1 MSLPDRC
8 RGTSIKRIDHRTPLA
23 GFLMPLLVAALFS
36 ASARAATFTINNQAD
51 FDARKTATYAPG
63 DQILFK
69 RGGIFSGMFAP
80 RGSGTPASPIRIS
93 ATGTGADPIINAMGV
108 NSAAI
113 LLRNIECWEIDSIEV
128 TNTNG
133 STADQGILFGI
144 RVLIDSTTRTVLRH
158 YHISNCN
165 IHDVNRTSPERDRG
179 AIHIDALNT
188 LGNAPF
194 RLDGVRITGNT
205 IEDCGGVGISN
216 TSSFVNLTGGDTAQL
231 WTNVYVAQNYV
242 ARTGRNGIIG
252 RVSKDAIYEYNTLSE
267 TSRFS
272 TGHSIYNFE
281 TSGFIAQHNEAFGN
295 LGTGSVDRGGFDAD
309 YNSENTT
316 FQYNYSHDNRWF
328 MGIMCRHNK
337 GVVIRYN
344 ISQNETD
351 GIYWYGFDDES
362 LLENVVVH
370 NNVHYTR
377 SSLSGVQFI
386 AGNRRARNTAFYNNI
401 FHFAGSGSYGNLAG
415 SGAGVSFSHN
425 VFFNIP
431 AWPHGG
437 GDANAITSDPRFVS
451 PGTGGSGIDMS
462 DPNRL
467 SGYRLQTN
475 SPCINS
481 GRSVSGVTRDFWG
494 NPAPSSA
501 ALDIGVHETQP
512 VANIPP
518 VITLTAPANGSTVTL
533 PATVGIAATAS
544 DSDGSIAKVEFYGD
558 GVKLGEDNVSPYTWT
573 WAAASGSRNAH
584 AIAQD
589 NTGARTTS
597 ATHVITVQ
605 SSNIAPSIT
614 LTTPANGSVITL
626 PATVSI
632 AATASDTDGNIAKVE
647 FYGDGVKLGEDSAS
661 PYTWTWAAASGSRN
675 IYAIAQDSS
684 GARTTSATHVITVQS
699 ANIAPSITLTT
710 PANGSVITLPATVS
724 IAATASDTD
733 GSVVKVEFYGDGVK
747 LGEDSA
753 SPYTWNWAAAAGSRN
768 VYAIAED
775 NSGARTASSAAFFT
789 VVQPGVNAPPFVTLT
804 APASGAFLPL
814 PGRIDFLATAS
825 DADGF
830 VLLVEFYVGATK
842 VGTDTTQPFSYV
854 AFAAAGSHQL
864 TAVAVDD
871 DGARTTS
878 ASIPVTVGE
887 PLPSVN
893 LVISDASGGEFG
905 GDNTV
910 AFTLSRSGSTAAAL
924 PIPLTASGSASTG
937 ADYRG
942 FVSPFSIPAG
952 SSSANLNLTVLADEY
967 IEGAETIRLTLG
979 SSVVFTPGA
988 STTAEATLHD
998 RPLHAWLQA
1007 SVPAG
1012 SPNGPNLDADG
1023 DGDVNLMEYFKGTL
1037 PGSAAS
1043 RLPIG
1048 MASVIGNT
1056 AKVRFPRAKNR
1067 PDVSGAIRWS
1077 RDLLTWHASGATVN
1091 GLTVAITQQAV
1102 SPPTDDPETLEATAT
1117 ISGPDAGASGIL
1129 FFQLQ
1134 VTP

>member
-1 MSLPDRC
+1 MKP
-8 RGTSIKRIDHRTPLA
+8 PLSD
-23 GFLMPLLVAALFS
+23 AALCLGTLLALCFH
-36 ASARAATFTINNQAD
+36 AAAATYTINNQAD
-51 FDARKTATYAPG
+51 FDARKTSTYAAG
-63 DQILFK
+63 DQLLFK

-80 RGSGTPASPIRIS
+80 KGSGTPASPIRIA
-93 ATGTGADPIINAMGV
+93 ATGTGADPIINAMGT
-108 NSAAI
+108 NQAAI
-113 LLRNIECWEIDSIEV
+113 LLKNVECWEIDGIEV

-144 RVLIDSTTRTVLRH
+144 RVVIDSTSRTVMRH
-158 YHISNCN
+158 YHITNCHV
-165 IHDVNRTSPERDRG
+165 HDVNKTASDRDRG
-179 AIHIDALNT
+179 GIHIDALDT

-194 RLDGVRITGNT
+194 RLDDVSITGNT
-205 IEDCGGVGISN
+205 IADCGGVGISN
-216 TSSFVNLTGGDTAQL
+216 TSAYVNLTGGDTAQL
-231 WTNVYVAQNYV
+231 WTNMRVAQNYV
-242 ARTGRNGIIG
+242 SRTGRNGIIG
-252 RVSKDAIYEYNTLSE
+252 RVSKDAVYEYNTLSE
-267 TSRFS
+267 TSRYS

-295 LGTGSVDRGGFDAD
+295 LGSGSVDRGGFDAD

-351 GIYWYGFDDES
+351 GIYWYGFDDEA
-362 LLENVVVH
+362 LLENVLVH

-401 FHFAGSGSYGNLAG
+401 FHFAGSGSYGSLAG

-431 AWPHGG
+431 VWPHGG
-437 GDANAITSDPRFVS
+437 GDANAITGDPRFVS

-467 SGYRLQTN
+467 SGYRLQAS

-481 GRSVSGVTRDFWG
+481 GRSVSGVTRDFWN
-494 NPAPSSA
+494 NPAPAGS

-518 VITLTAPANGSTVTL
+518 VITLTAPANGSTVTLPATVSIAATASDSDGSIVKVEFYGDGVKLGEDSVSPYTWTWAAAAGARNVYAIAQDNTGARTTSATHVITVQSANVAPSITLTAPTNGSVITL

-558 GVKLGEDNVSPYTWT
+558 GVKLGEDNVSPYTWN
-573 WAAASGSRNAH
+573 WAAASGSRNVY

-589 NTGARTTS
+589 N
-597 ATHVITVQ
+597 
-605 SSNIAPSIT
+605 
-614 LTTPANGSVITL
+614 
-626 PATVSI
+626 
-632 AATASDTDGNIAKVE
+632 
-647 FYGDGVKLGEDSAS
+647 
-661 PYTWTWAAASGSRN
+661 
-675 IYAIAQDSS
+675 S

-699 ANIAPSITLTT
+699 ANVAPSITLTAPT
-710 PANGSVITLPATVS
+710 NGSVITLPATVG
-724 IAATASDTD
+724 IAATASDSD
-733 GSVVKVEFYGDGVK
+733 GSIAKVEFYGDGVK
-747 LGEDSA
+747 LGEDSV
-753 SPYTWNWAAAAGSRN
+753 SPYTWTWAAAAGSRN

-775 NSGARTASSAAFFT
+775 HSGARTASSAAFFT
-789 VVQPGVNAPPFVTLT
+789 VVQPGVNAPPFVSLT

-814 PGRIDFLATAS
+814 PGRIDFAATAS

-878 ASIPVTVGE
+878 APILVTVGE

-910 AFTLSRSGSTAAAL
+910 AFTLSRSGSTTSAL
-924 PIPLTASGSASTG
+924 PIPLMASGSASTG
-937 ADYRG
+937 ADYSG

-952 SSSANLNLTVLADEY
+952 SSSADLNLTVLADAD

-979 SSVVFTPGA
+979 SSVAFAPGA

-998 RPLHAWLQA
+998 RPLHAWLHA
-1007 SVPAG
+1007 SVPTG
-1012 SPNGPNLDADG
+1012 SPNGPSLDTDG
-1023 DGDVNLMEYFKGTL
+1023 DGDVNLLEYFKGTH

-1048 MASVIGNT
+1048 IASVSGTT

-1067 PDVSGAIRWS
+1067 PDVGGAIRWS
-1077 RDLLTWHASGATVN
+1077 RDLRTWHASAATVN
-1091 GLTVAITQQAV
+1091 GLTVTITQQAV
-1102 SPPTDDPETLEATAT
+1102 SPPADDPETLEATAT
-1117 ISGPDAGASGIL
+1117 LSGPDAGASGML

>member
-1 MSLPDRC
+1 MAQPTVPPTPSQLAAE
-8 RGTSIKRIDHRTPLA
+8 RTPLVS
-23 GFLMPLLVAALFS
+23 FLMLLLAAVFLS
-36 ASARAATFTINNQAD
+36 ATARAATFTINTQAD
-51 FDARKTATYAPG
+51 FNARKTATYAAG

-69 RGGIFSGMFAP
+69 RGGIFTGMFAP
-80 RGSGTPASPIRIS
+80 RGSGTPTSPIRIA

-113 LLRNIECWEIDSIEV
+113 LLKNIECWEIDGIEV

-133 STADQGILFGI
+133 GTAEQGVLFGI
-144 RVLIDSTTRTVLRH
+144 RVLIDSTTRTVMRH

-188 LGNAPF
+188 LANAPF
-194 RLDGVRITGNT
+194 RLDSVRITGNT

-216 TSSFVNLTGGDTAQL
+216 TSSFVDLPRADVAQL

-252 RVSKDAIYEYNTLSE
+252 RVSKNAIYEYNTLSE

-328 MGIMCRHNK
+328 MGIMCRYNK
-337 GVVIRYN
+337 GVTIRYN

-351 GIYWYGFDDES
+351 GIYWYGFDNES

-370 NNVHYTR
+370 NNVHFTR
-377 SSLSGVQFI
+377 SNLSGVQFI
-386 AGNRRARNTAFYNNI
+386 AGNRRARNTVFYNNI

-431 AWPHGG
+431 VWPHGA
-437 GDANAITSDPRFVS
+437 GDPKAITSDPRFDS
-451 PGTGGSGIDMS
+451 PGTGGGIDMS

-467 SGYRLQTN
+467 SGYRLQAS

-481 GRSVSGVTRDFWG
+481 GRSVSGTTRDFWG
-494 NPAPSSA
+494 NPAPAGA

-512 VANIPP
+512 VANAPP
-518 VITLTAPANGSTVTL
+518 VITLTAPANGSIITL
-533 PATVGIAATAS
+533 PATISIAATAS

-558 GVKLGEDNVSPYTWT
+558 GVKLGEDSVSPYTWN
-573 WAAASGSRNAH
+573 WAAASGSRSVY

-589 NTGARTTS
+589 NSGARTTP
-597 ATHVITVQ
+597 ATHAVTVLAP
-605 SSNIAPSIT
+605 NIAPSIT
-614 LTTPANGSVITL
+614 LTTPANGSVVTL

-632 AATASDTDGNIAKVE
+632 AG
-647 FYGDGVKLGEDSAS
+647 
-661 PYTWTWAAASGSRN
+661 
-675 IYAIAQDSS
+675 
-684 GARTTSATHVITVQS
+684 
-699 ANIAPSITLTT
+699 
-710 PANGSVITLPATVS
+710 
-724 IAATASDTD
+724 TASDTD

-747 LGEDSA
+747 LGEDNA
-753 SPYTWNWAAAAGSRN
+753 SPYTWTWAVASGSRN

-814 PGRIDFLATAS
+814 PGRIDFAATAS

-842 VGTDTTQPFSYV
+842 VGTDTTQPFNYV

-878 ASIPVTVGE
+878 APIPVIVGE

-937 ADYRG
+937 VDYSG

-952 SSSANLNLTVLADEY
+952 SSSANLNLTVLPDAD

-979 SSVVFTPGA
+979 SSVGFTPGA

-998 RPLHAWLQA
+998 RPLHAWLHA

-1023 DGDVNLMEYFKGTL
+1023 DEDVNLMEYYKGTH
-1037 PGSAAS
+1037 PGNAAS
-1043 RLPIG
+1043 RMPIG
-1048 MASVIGNT
+1048 IASGTGST
-1056 AKVRFPRAKNR
+1056 ARIRFPRGKNR
-1067 PDVSGAIRWS
+1067 PDVTGAVRWS
-1077 RDLLTWHASGATVN
+1077 HDLHGWHASGETHD
-1091 GLTVAITQQAV
+1091 GLTVTISYAVV
-1102 SPPTDDPETLEATAT
+1102 SPVADDPETVEATAT
-1117 ISGPDAGASGIL
+1117 LSGPAAPNLARI
-1129 FFQLQ
+1129 FFLLE
-1134 VTP
+1134 VSP

>member
-632 AATASDTDGNIAKVE
+632 AATASDTDG
-647 FYGDGVKLGEDSAS
+647 
-661 PYTWTWAAASGSRN
+661 
-675 IYAIAQDSS
+675 
-684 GARTTSATHVITVQS
+684 
-699 ANIAPSITLTT
+699 
-710 PANGSVITLPATVS
+710 
-724 IAATASDTD
+724 
-733 GSVVKVEFYGDGVK
+733 SVVKVEFYGDGVK